1 MLLSWGRNGLIER
14 IEADMAKADQLAALV
29 SADSRFELWGPNRT
43 GVVVW
48 RPRDTQAEEIRSRL
62 KQAWVSLTEIS
73 GEMWLRSVAANPSAD
88 PDFLF
93 AQVVDAL

>member
-1 MLLSWGRNGLIER
+1 M
-14 IEADMAKADQLAALV
+14 
-29 SADSRFELWGPNRT
+29 T
-43 GVVVW
+43 GEESEGHHA
-48 RPRDTQAEEIRSRL
+48 QAEEIRSRL
-62 KQAWVSLTEIS
+62 KQAWVSLTEIN